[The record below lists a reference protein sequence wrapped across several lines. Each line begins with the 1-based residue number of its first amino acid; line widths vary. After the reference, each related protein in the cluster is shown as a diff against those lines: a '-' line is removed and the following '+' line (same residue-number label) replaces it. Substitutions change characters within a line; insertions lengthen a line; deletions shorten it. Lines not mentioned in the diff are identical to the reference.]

1 MALGGGNF
9 TSQNKILPGSYINF
23 VSMAAASAT
32 LSDRGVAAM
41 GFVLDWGLDNDV
53 VMVTAADF
61 QKNSKALFGYDYGH
75 ERLRPLREIFMYAHT
90 VYVFRLNG
98 AETGKATNEFAT
110 ALHSGIRGNDLTIVI
125 TANLDDPAK
134 FDVRTLFDGVTV
146 DEQTVA
152 TAADLV
158 PNEFV
163 TFKTAAALTVT
174 AGTPLAGGVT
184 GSATVGNHQTF
195 LDKVEKYSFNA
206 IGAVSDE
213 RTDTTGINALY
224 AAFTKRMREQMG
236 VKFQA
241 VLFST
246 AADHEGIVNVKN
258 TVLDLDVSP
267 ASLVPWV
274 TGLVAGTAINRSS
287 MNSVYNGEYSVNV
300 DYTQAQLEAAILAG
314 EFTLHQVGN
323 DVRVL
328 RDINSL
334 VTTTA
339 DKGAI
344 FKNNQTIRVIDAI
357 ANDIAAL
364 FNSKYLGQIPNDAAG
379 RVSLWADIVQ
389 HHYQLQDLRAIEG
402 FQDEHVVV
410 EPGDSKVAVKVTDQI
425 TIVNAMEQLYM
436 TCIVA

>member
-1 MALGGGNF
+1 MALGGGVF

-41 GFVLDWGLDNDV
+41 GFVLDWGLDDDV
-53 VMVTAADF
+53 VKVTAADF
-61 QKNSKALFGYDYGH
+61 QKNSKVLFGYDYGH
-75 ERLRPLREIFMYAHT
+75 ERLRPLREIFQYAHT
-90 VYVFRLNG
+90 VYTFRLNG
-98 AETGKATNEFAT
+98 TETGKATNEFAT

-125 TANLDDPAK
+125 SKNVDDDTK
-134 FDVRTLFDGVTV
+134 FDVRTVFDGVTV

-152 TAADLV
+152 AAADLI
-158 PNEFV
+158 PNDYV
-163 TFKTAAALTVT
+163 TFKSAAVLTVT

-184 GSATVGNHQTF
+184 GTVAVANHQTF
-195 LDKVEKYSFNA
+195 LDKVEQYSFNA

-213 RTDTTGINALY
+213 RTEQTGINALY
-224 AAFTKRMREQMG
+224 AAFTRRMREQMG
-236 VKFQA
+236 IKFQA

-258 TVLDLDVSP
+258 QVLDLDVSP

-274 TGLVAGTAINRSS
+274 TGLVAGTAINRSA
-287 MNSVYNGEYSVNV
+287 MNSVYNGEYTVDVNF
-300 DYTQAQLEAAILAG
+300 TQSQLEAAILAG
-314 EFTLHQVGN
+314 EFTLHRVGS

-334 VTTTA
+334 VTVTA

-357 ANDIAAL
+357 ANDIAVL
-364 FNSKYLGQIPNDAAG
+364 FNTKYLGQIPNDAAG

-402 FQDEHVVV
+402 FLDEHVVV
-410 EPGDSKVAVKVTDQI
+410 EPGDSRIAVKVTDQI
-425 TIVNAMEQLYM
+425 TVVNAMEQLYM

>member
-1 MALGGGNF
+1 MALGGGVF

-23 VSMAAASAT
+23 VSMAAASAA

-41 GFVLDWGLDNDV
+41 GFVQDWGLDDDV
-53 VMVTAADF
+53 VMVTAEDF
-61 QKNSKALFGYDYGH
+61 PKNSRLLFGYDYGH
-75 ERLRPLREIFMYAHT
+75 EKLRPLREIFQYAHT
-90 VYVFRLNG
+90 VYTFRLNG
-98 AETGKATNEFAT
+98 AETGKAANTFAT
-110 ALHSGIRGNDLTIVI
+110 ALHSGTRGNDLTIVI
-125 TANLDDPAK
+125 SVNVDDEEL
-134 FDVRTLFDGVTV
+134 FDVRTVFDGVTV

-152 TAADLV
+152 TAAGLV
-158 PNEFV
+158 ANQYV
-163 TFKTAAALTVT
+163 TFKAGATLAET
-174 AGTPLAGGVT
+174 AGTALAGGLSA
-184 GSATVGNHQTF
+184 SATVENHQLF
-195 LDKVEKYSFNA
+195 LDKLEKFSFNA
-206 IGAVSDE
+206 IGVVSDE
-213 RTDTTGINALY
+213 RSESTGINALY

-241 VLFST
+241 VLFNT

-258 TVLDLDVSP
+258 TVLDLVVSP

-274 TGLVAGTAINRSS
+274 TGLIAGTG
-287 MNSVYNGEYSVNV
+287 MNQSAMNTVYNGEYRVNV

-334 VTTTA
+334 VNTTA

-357 ANDIAAL
+357 ANDIAVL
-364 FNSKYLGQIPNDAAG
+364 FNTKYLGQIPNDAAG

-402 FQDEHVVV
+402 FLDEHVVV
-410 EPGDSKVAVKVTDQI
+410 EEGDSKIAVKVTDQI
-425 TIVNAMEQLYM
+425 TVVNAMEQLYM

>member
-1 MALGGGNF
+1 MALGGGVF

-41 GFVLDWGLDNDV
+41 GFVLDWGLDDDV
-53 VMVTAADF
+53 VKVTAADF
-61 QKNSKALFGYDYGH
+61 QKNCKVLFGYDYGH
-75 ERLRPLREIFMYAHT
+75 ERLRPLREIFQHAHT
-90 VYVFRLNG
+90 VYTFRLNG

-125 TANLDDPAK
+125 STNVDDDTK
-134 FDVRTLFDGVTV
+134 FDVRTVFDGVTV
-146 DEQTVA
+146 DEQTVTA
-152 TAADLV
+152 AADLV
-158 PNEFV
+158 PNDYV
-163 TFKTAAALTVT
+163 TFKPAAVLTVT

-184 GSATVGNHQTF
+184 GTATVANHQTF
-195 LDKVEKYSFNA
+195 LDKVEQYSFNA

-213 RTDTTGINALY
+213 RSEQTGINPLY
-224 AAFTKRMREQMG
+224 AAFTQRMREQMG
-236 VKFQA
+236 IKFQA
-241 VLFST
+241 VLFNT
-246 AADHEGIVNVKN
+246 AADHEGVVNVKN
-258 TVLDLDVSP
+258 QVLDLDVSP

-274 TGLVAGTAINRSS
+274 TGLVAGTAINRSA
-287 MNSVYNGEYSVNV
+287 MNSVYNGEYTVDVNF
-300 DYTQAQLEAAILAG
+300 TQAQLEAAILAG
-314 EFTLHQVGN
+314 EFTLHRVGN

-357 ANDIAAL
+357 ANDIAVL
-364 FNSKYLGQIPNDAAG
+364 FNTKYLGQIPNDAAG

-402 FQDEHVVV
+402 FLDEHVVV
-410 EPGDSKVAVKVTDQI
+410 EPGDTKIAVKVTDQI

>member
-1 MALGGGNF
+1 MALGGGKF

-23 VSMAAASAT
+23 VSMAQATAT

-53 VMVTAADF
+53 MLVTAADF
-61 QKNSKALFGYDYGH
+61 QRDSKKLFGYDYGH
-75 ERLRPLREIFMYAHT
+75 ERLRPLREIFQFAHT
-90 VYVFRLNG
+90 VYVYRLNS
-98 AETGKATNEFAT
+98 AETGKASNEFAT

-125 TANLDDPAK
+125 SKNIDDETK
-134 FDVRTLFDGVTV
+134 FDVGTVFDGVTV

-152 TAADLV
+152 AVADLKA
-158 PNEFV
+158 NGYV
-163 TFKTAAALTVT
+163 TFKPGATLTVS
-174 AGTPLAGGVT
+174 AGTPLTGGVNGT
-184 GSATVGNHQTF
+184 ATVGNHQAF

-213 RTDTTGINALY
+213 RTDVTGINALY

-236 VKFQA
+236 IKFQA
-241 VLFST
+241 VLFNT

-258 TVLDLDVSP
+258 TVLDADVSP

-274 TGLVAGTAINRSS
+274 TGVIAGTAVNQSA
-287 MNSVYNGEYSVNV
+287 MNNVYAGEYRVDV

-334 VTTTA
+334 VNTTA
-339 DKGAI
+339 DKGEI

-357 ANDIAAL
+357 ANDIAVL
-364 FNSKYLGQIPNDAAG
+364 FNTKYLGQIPNDAAG
-379 RVSLWADIVQ
+379 RVSLWADVVQ

-402 FQDEHVVV
+402 FLDEHVVV
-410 EPGDSKVAVKVTDQI
+410 EPGDSKIAVKITDTI